1 MSRQRWKKDYEPRSG
16 YYNRPQKPNINSD
29 LYNARIIQ
37 RNLVYVIGLAP
48 EIATEKVI
56 ETLTLVFETP

>member
-1 MSRQRWKKDYEPRSG
+1 MSKQNRWRKEYEPRNYTKNNNKN
-16 YYNRPQKPNINSD
+16 YYNND

-48 EIATEKVI
+48 EISNERVTK
-56 ETLTLVFETP
+56 L